1 MSFSKESL
9 MRRCINDAYNQIQTL
24 IIPFMKRSLQ
34 AMLIPYCL
42 VKRLLATR
50 PVIHSLP
57 YLAGLL
63 FMTIVAIPSFAQT
76 GPAHTL
82 SGTLTDD
89 ATGEQILGA
98 IIATEDGRTGTV
110 TNAYGYF
117 SLSLPATA
125 LKIRFSAT
133 GYTPLVKEISLAGDM
148 NLGVIKLK
156 LSGPNEL
163 KEVTV
168 NAGRE
173 KLREHIQSTQMGMVD
188 LPIALLK
195 KVPAIAGE
203 VDIIKALQLTP
214 GVKRGGEGTIGMYV
228 RGGNVDENL
237 ILLDEA
243 TIYNAGHLLGFFSV
257 FNAAALKDVQLY
269 KSGFP
274 SQYGGRLSS
283 ILDVRMKEGN
293 KQEYHAEGSL
303 GLISSNLTLEGPIL
317 KNKASFIV
325 SGRRTYL
332 DVVTGNNIPYHFY
345 DLNGKANYI
354 INDQN
359 RIYLSGY
366 KGDDVLSTQ
375 KSSDLD
381 MKSAL
386 NLGNSAA
393 SLRWNHI
400 FKDPRLFSNLSLI
413 YTKFR
418 YNVTG
423 EFDNNSLLIASAIRD
438 IGAKADFSF
447 KANNQHNMHFGGA
460 ITNHAFRPNIVNTS
474 GMVSEAL
481 KSKPGVKIQN
491 YEFALYAND
500 DWKVSEKWQLNYGL
514 RYSGTLLKSG
524 KIYSNP
530 EPRLAVRYLINE
542 RNSIKA
548 SYARMGQYMHL
559 VASSSVALP
568 TDLWYPVTNNIK
580 PGISDQVS
588 AGYYYTIPKF
598 NVSLS
603 VEGYYKM
610 MQNQIEYRE
619 GAVLLL
625 NDNYEQELVT
635 GKGRSYGVEFFATK
649 TSGRFSG
656 WVGYSLSYALR
667 KFDALNEGREY
678 YARFDRRHDFSVVGA
693 YDISRRHAV
702 SFNWVYSSGS
712 PFTPQ
717 ISQYIAPS
725 PSFTSID
732 VLPVYGAHNGSRLSA
747 ANRIDIDY
755 AYKFQIG
762 RKIKSEMHF
771 SVYNLLNRA
780 QPGRVVRTMN
790 ETTGAFE
797 YKERGLFGAIPTI
810 SFNFKF

>member
-1 MSFSKESL
+1 
-9 MRRCINDAYNQIQTL
+9 MRLPHYRA
-24 IIPFMKRSLQ
+24 K
-34 AMLIPYCL
+34 
-42 VKRLLATR
+42 KLLAAFS
-50 PVIHSLP
+50 VIYSQQ
-57 YLAGLL
+57 YLAVLL
-63 FMTIVAIPSFAQT
+63 FMAIIAVPVFAQT
-76 GPAHTL
+76 SPEYTL
-82 SGTLTDD
+82 SGTLTDA

-110 TNAYGYF
+110 TNPYGYF
-117 SLSLPATA
+117 SLSIPASSV
-125 LKIRFSAT
+125 KIRFSAT
-133 GYTPLVKEISLAGDM
+133 GYAPLVKEISLTEDK
-148 NLGVIKLK
+148 NLGIIKLK
-156 LSGPNEL
+156 SSGPNEL
-163 KEVTV
+163 NEVTV
-168 NAGRE
+168 SAGKE
-173 KLREHIQSTQMGMVD
+173 KLRAHIQSTQMGMVD

-303 GLISSNLTLEGPIL
+303 GLISSNLMLEGPIL

-332 DVVTGNNIPYHFY
+332 DVVTGNMVPYHFY
-345 DLNGKANYI
+345 DLNGKVNYI
-354 INDQN
+354 INSQD

-366 KGDDVLSTQ
+366 KGDDVLATSKNKDLEL
-375 KSSDLD
+375 KSGLH
-381 MKSAL
+381 
-386 NLGNSAA
+386 LGNSAA

-400 FKDPRLFSNLSLI
+400 FTDPRLFSNVSVV

-418 YNVTG
+418 YNVAG
-423 EFDNNSLLIASAIRD
+423 QFDNNSLLIASAIRD
-438 IGAKADFSF
+438 IGGKADFSF

-460 ITNHAFRPNIVNTS
+460 VTNHTFRPNIVNTS
-474 GMVSEAL
+474 GTVSEAL
-481 KSKPGVKIQN
+481 KSKPGTKIGN
-491 YEFALYAND
+491 YEFAIYANE
-500 DWKVSEKWQLNYGL
+500 DWKATEKWQLNYGL
-514 RYSGTLLKSG
+514 RYSGTVLKSG

-530 EPRLAVRYLINE
+530 EPRLAVRYLFNE

-548 SYARMGQYMHL
+548 SYARMAQYMHL

-568 TDLWYPVTNNIK
+568 TDLWYPVTANVK
-580 PGISDQVS
+580 PGISDQLS
-588 AGYYYTIPKF
+588 IGYYHTIPKF

-610 MQNQIEYRE
+610 MKNQIEYRE

-625 NDNYEQELVT
+625 NDSYEQELVT
-635 GKGRSYGVEFFATK
+635 GKGRSYGLELFATK

-693 YDISRRHAV
+693 YDIAKRHAI

-732 VLPVYGAHNGSRLSA
+732 VLPVYGGHNSSRLSA

-755 AYKFQIG
+755 AYKFHIG
-762 RKIKSEMHF
+762 RKINSELHF
-771 SVYNLLNRA
+771 SIYNILNRA
-780 QPGRVVRTMN
+780 QPGRVVRRLN
-790 ETTGAFE
+790 EGTGAFE
-797 YKERGLFGAIPTI
+797 YKERGLFGAIPTL